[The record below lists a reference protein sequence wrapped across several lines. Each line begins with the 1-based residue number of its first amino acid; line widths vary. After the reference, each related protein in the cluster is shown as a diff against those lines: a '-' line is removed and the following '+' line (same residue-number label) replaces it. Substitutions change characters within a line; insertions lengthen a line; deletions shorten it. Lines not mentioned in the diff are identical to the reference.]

1 MIFNLG
7 TKNRIPETEPNYPI
21 PEPKYPNRSGLIPSS
36 VPVSE
41 YPKYPRVIRFQASGN
56 RISRIFRICFIIHM
70 CVRCCL
76 LFSVQPVLFLY
87 VCELPVVQ
95 PWRLICVWAAACCAA
110 CATVIL
116 LCVCAT
122 LMFVVWN
129 VAWLW
134 LWNVPCY
141 VHAKGGKM
149 LSKFT
154 FEWAVS
160 LFFF

>member
-1 MIFNLG
+1 MW
-7 TKNRIPETEPNYPI
+7 
-21 PEPKYPNRSGLIPSS
+21 RSEAMVLWDGCDLW
-36 VPVSE
+36 VCDLC
-41 YPKYPRVIRFQASGN
+41 G
-56 RISRIFRICFIIHM
+56 ICFIIHM

-76 LFSVQPVLFLY
+76 LFSVQPVLLLY
-87 VCELPVVQ
+87 VCELPVVLVQ
-95 PWRLICVWAAACCAA
+95 PWRLMLYVCK
-110 CATVIL
+110 L
-116 LCVCAT
+116 LPV
-122 LMFVVWN
+122 MFVVLLYCYVCVLLWCLWLWN

-160 LFFF
+160 LFFSNFRFLSGIPETEPNFPKPKPNFPNPK